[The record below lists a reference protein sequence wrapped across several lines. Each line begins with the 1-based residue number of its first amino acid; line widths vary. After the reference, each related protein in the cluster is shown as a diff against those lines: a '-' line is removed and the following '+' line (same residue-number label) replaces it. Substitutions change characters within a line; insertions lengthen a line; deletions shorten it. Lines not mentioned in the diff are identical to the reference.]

1 MASQAF
7 YRKYRPQTWDEVV
20 SQEQVTRILK
30 NAIQSDRV
38 GHAYLFSGPR
48 GTGKTTVAR
57 ILARAVNCL
66 DPDLSARP
74 CEHCINCE
82 AMNAGRFLDVIEI
95 DAASNTSV
103 DDIRDLRDK
112 INFSPSQGRMKVY
125 IIDEVHMLS
134 TAAFNA
140 LLKTL
145 EEPPAHAM
153 FILATT
159 EIHKI
164 PATVLSRC
172 QHHEFRRIPVS
183 DIVRWLETIC
193 KDEGIEAEQDA
204 LTLIAR
210 QATGAM
216 RDAVSMLDQ
225 LSSSGGTITLAAA
238 QNTLGVAANQAVVEL
253 IAAVVD
259 RDTAAGLNVLHQAL
273 DSGTD
278 SRQLA
283 RQTVEYL
290 RQLLILRMGTNETL
304 EVSLENRESMSRQAQ
319 KLSPEK
325 LVEMIRLFNQAA
337 VDNRTGWHPGLN
349 LELALAESCEEKQQ
363 AVQVIERV
371 VEKPVVQQSAGKT
384 VPEEEEDDDDE
395 LEQTGGVVIRKGE
408 TPDPSVTKDEIVQ
421 NWSKVR
427 ALIKQ
432 HDPILD
438 ATLNHA
444 KLLDVREGVLYLG
457 FPRETIKNK
466 LQQNRRNLLWTS
478 AAITNILG
486 KSVGVALTI
495 YGKRSAVSGGSASL
509 VDAALQMGGKLV
521 VNKENNPKN
530 G

>member
-1 MASQAF
+1 MSSQAL

-20 SQEQVTRILK
+20 SQEHVVRILK
-30 NAIQSDRV
+30 NAIRSDRV

-66 DPDLSARP
+66 DSELEARP
-74 CEHCINCE
+74 CDRCTNCE
-82 AMNAGRFLDVIEI
+82 AMTAGRFLDVIEI

-172 QHHEFRRIPVS
+172 QHHEFRRIPVI
-183 DIVRWLETIC
+183 DIVQWLEKIC
-193 KDEGIEAEQDA
+193 LEEKILAEPDA

-210 QATGAM
+210 QSTGAM

-225 LSSSGGTITLAAA
+225 LSSTGEKITLSSA
-238 QNTLGVAANQAVVEL
+238 QSILGVATNQAVIEL
-253 IAAVVD
+253 TNAMID
-259 RDTAAGLNVLHQAL
+259 HDTAAGLECLHKAL

-290 RQLLILRMGTNETL
+290 RQLLILRMGTNE
-304 EVSLENRESMSRQAQ
+304 SLEISSENRTLMNRQAQ
-319 KLSPEK
+319 KISVEK
-325 LVEMIRLFNQAA
+325 LIEMIRLFNQAA
-337 VDNRTGWHPGLN
+337 IDGRIGWHPGLN
-349 LELALAESCEEKQQ
+349 LELALAESCEEKQP
-363 AVQVIERV
+363 VQIVERI
-371 VEKPVVQQSAGKT
+371 VEKTTEKTAEKKGSEFLSAD
-384 VPEEEEDDDDE
+384 EETDEEDD
-395 LEQTGGVVIRKGE
+395 QPKNVVIRKGQ
-408 TPDPSVTKDEIVQ
+408 TPDPTVTKEEIER
-421 NWSKVR
+421 NWTKVR
-427 ALIKQ
+427 TLIKEY
-432 HDPILD
+432 DAILD

-444 KLLDVREGVLYLG
+444 RLLEVREGVLYLG

-466 LQQNRRNLLWTS
+466 LQENRRSLLWTS
-478 AAITNILG
+478 AAISNVLG
-486 KSVGVALTI
+486 KPVGVALTVL
-495 YGKRSAVSGGSASL
+495 GKRSSVPGNVSSPL

-521 VNKENNPKN
+521 VNKEKKT
-530 G
+530 